1 MRGTPSVD
9 SNNMAIDVTQT
20 QQCGPYLSVDD
31 PFSSIGETAYSAGP
45 GEERGSGFDLSRY
58 ARAEFIYI

>member
-9 SNNMAIDVTQT
+9 SNSMAIDVTQI

-31 PFSSIGETAYSAGP
+31 SFSSIGETAHSTGP
-45 GEERGSGFDLSRY
+45 GEERGSGFDSPRY